1 MKIYTRTGDDGTT
14 GLIGGT
20 RVPKSDDRV
29 SAYGAVDELNSILGL
44 CLTECAD
51 TQLKALLAA
60 MQPELFVLGSHLAA
74 QDERAALQLPRPD
87 ADAPARME
95 AQIDQWE
102 GEVAPLAHF
111 IMPGGCKLAA
121 WLHLARTVC
130 RRAEREVVALRAS
143 RPKDAPRF
151 AAPVKYLNR
160 LSDWLFTA
168 ARVANARAKVN
179 ETPWI
184 PQKPQ

>member
-1 MKIYTRTGDDGTT
+1 R
-14 GLIGGT
+14 
-20 RVPKSDDRV
+20 S
-29 SAYGAVDELNSILGL
+29 
-44 CLTECAD
+44 
-51 TQLKALLAA
+51 
-60 MQPELFVLGSHLAA
+60 
-74 QDERAALQLPRPD
+74 
-87 ADAPARME
+87 
-95 AQIDQWE
+95 
-102 GEVAPLAHF
+102 
-111 IMPGGCKLAA
+111 
-121 WLHLARTVC
+121 
-130 RRAEREVVALRAS
+130 EREVVALRAS